1 MGCRFIGLAG
11 VAGNAANPVV
21 LNVLERILQRE
32 GYAVETAVNGV
43 GQARCRCTG
52 AVEKTSGNAKMR
64 GFLPT

>member
-1 MGCRFIGLAG
+1 MAAASLVLA
-11 VAGNAANPVV
+11 VDDEPAV